1 MKDFYITNKD
11 FKAYVDKYAV
21 SRNISVG
28 EAFTHAIVKEMYLF
42 YKEREVNYV
51 SS

>member
-1 MKDFYITNKD
+1 MKDFYIENKD

-42 YKEREVNYV
+42 YKEGK
-51 SS
+51 

>member
-1 MKDFYITNKD
+1 MKDFYIENKD
-11 FKAYVDKYAV
+11 FREYVDKYAV

-42 YKEREVNYV
+42 YKDRV
-51 SS
+51 